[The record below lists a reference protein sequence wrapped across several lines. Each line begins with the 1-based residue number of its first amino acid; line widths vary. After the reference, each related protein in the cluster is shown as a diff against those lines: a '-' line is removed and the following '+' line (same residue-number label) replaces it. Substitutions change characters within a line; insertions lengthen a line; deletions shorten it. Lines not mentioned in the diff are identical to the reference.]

1 MSPRPLLS
9 YVVIAVFWLA
19 LAACGGDKT
28 DGPQRS
34 PTSAGPPRSFAMGLS
49 SLPAELTEES
59 YSRAFELA
67 ASAGEVIMIQRTP
80 PWEEL
85 IAGEVSAE
93 TARATQRERQLAEEH
108 ELDLLVAIDPTDVVG
123 DRSEL
128 TSLPPERRGAGFAD
142 EQIRSAFIDY
152 AKYVAENYRPKY
164 LALGVEINS
173 YQHQHP
179 EDFEQFVTLYHQA
192 YDGVKEL
199 SPETLVFPIFQL
211 EELQGLLPIDQPY
224 PPQWY
229 LIRRF
234 EPRLDLLAV
243 SSYPGLAFT
252 APEDVPDS
260 YFAQLRSYTDR
271 PIVIAGT
278 GYASGDDANE
288 DQQAAYLRRV
298 LDETQ
303 QLSMPLLVWLVGQDP
318 SFTGDVSLG
327 LLQHIGLLRQDGT
340 EKPAWA
346 VWAQAA
352 RRPLAG
358 AGAAEP

>member
-1 MSPRPLLS
+1 MSPRPLVLC
-9 YVVIAVFWLA
+9 VAMLAFGLA
-19 LAACGGDKT
+19 LAACGDRGT
-28 DGPQRS
+28 DGLPPS
-34 PTSAGPPRSFAMGLS
+34 ETSVGPPRSFQMGLS

-59 YSRAFELA
+59 YNRAFELA
-67 ASAGEVIMIQRTP
+67 ASAGEVIMIQRAP

-85 IAGEVSAE
+85 LASEVSE
-93 TARATQRERQLAEEH
+93 GTARTTQRERQLAGEH
-108 ELDLLVAIDPTDVVG
+108 GLDLFVAIDPTDVVG
-123 DRSEL
+123 ERSEL
-128 TSLPPERRGAGFAD
+128 ANLPPELRGAGFAD

-152 AKYVAENYRPKY
+152 AKYVAENYHPKY

-211 EELQGLLPIDQPY
+211 EELQGLLPTDQPY

-229 LIRRF
+229 LIQRF

-243 SSYPGLAFT
+243 SSYPGLAF
-252 APEDVPDS
+252 AAAEDIPDS
-260 YFAQLRSYTDR
+260 YVAQLRSYTDR

-278 GYASGDDANE
+278 GYSSGDDANE
-288 DQQAAYLRRV
+288 NQQAAYLRRV
-298 LDETQ
+298 LDEAQ

-318 SFTGDVSLG
+318 SFTGDVPLG